1 MPDRNMPDWNMPDW
15 KKLVREHLES
25 TQLPRHAHDEIMSE
39 LAAHLEETYEAA
51 CARGMNETEARKIT
65 LQEVDNWAVLAANIR
80 HATQEDPMNH
90 RTKTL
95 WLPGLASLAAASLFL
110 LALTQL
116 SLEPQFLV
124 RLNSG
129 LGRSLYVAWLCAQI
143 LFGALGAY
151 LSRRAGGTR
160 TARIVAATFPAIV
173 LFGLWAF
180 WIPVS
185 ALLEHNAFVLR
196 HPIYYAL
203 GIVIWV
209 LPPAITLFLGAAPFL
224 KERKLREA

>member
-1 MPDRNMPDWNMPDW
+1 MQNW
-15 KKLVREHLES
+15 KDVTRERLTAANLSLSSAANLTPTDCEEVI
-25 TQLPRHAHDEIMSE
+25 QE
-39 LAAHLEETYEAA
+39 LAAHLEETYEQ
-51 CARGMNETEARKIT
+51 ARLRGLTKTEAFELT
-65 LQEVDNWAVLAANIR
+65 LQEVDDWHVLAANIR
-80 HATQEDPMNH
+80 HAKSEDNSMNQ

-116 SLEPQFLV
+116 SLAPQYLERV
-124 RLNSG
+124 NSG
-129 LGRSLYVAWLCAQI
+129 LGRSLNIGWLFAQI
-143 LFGALGAY
+143 LFGALGAF

-185 ALLEHNAFVLR
+185 ALAEHNAFVLR
-196 HPIYYAL
+196 HPLYYAL
-203 GIVIWV
+203 GIFIWV

-224 KERKLREA
+224 KEQKPREA

>member
-1 MPDRNMPDWNMPDW
+1 MTDW
-15 KKLVREHLES
+15 KKLVRERLGS
-25 TQLPRHAHDEIMSE
+25 TQLPRHVHDEIMYE
-39 LAAHLEETYEAA
+39 LAAHLEETYVAA
-51 CARGMNETEARKIT
+51 LTRGMNETEARKIA
-65 LQEVDNWAVLAANIR
+65 LQEVDDWPVLAANIC
-80 HATQEDPMNH
+80 HAKSEEDPMNH

-95 WLPGLASLAAASLFL
+95 WLPGFASLAAASLFL

-129 LGRSLYVAWLCAQI
+129 LGRSLYIGWLCAQI
-143 LFGALGAY
+143 VFGALGAY

-160 TARIVAATFPAIV
+160 TTRIVAATFPAIV

-180 WIPVS
+180 WIPLS
-185 ALLEHNAFVLR
+185 AIGEHNTFVLR
-196 HPIYYAL
+196 HPLYYAL
-203 GIVIWV
+203 GIFIWV

-224 KERKLREA
+224 KEQKPHQA